1 MQDKKD
7 TTVQDHADHLHSL
20 IEDVR
25 GGRRS
30 RRGFIQHVVGLGLT
44 APMASMLLMHA
55 GVAQAQTALP
65 YKPTKRGGGGTVKLI
80 YWQASVHLNPHFAG
94 GTKDQDASRIF
105 YEPLAGWDSEGNL
118 IPTLAAEIPSKE
130 NGGLSADGR
139 SVTWKLKKG
148 VTWHDGQ
155 PFTADDVV
163 FTAQYAGDPAT
174 STVTV
179 ATYKDLKVEK
189 IDSHT
194 VKVTYPKPTPFW
206 AEALTG
212 IYGCIL
218 PKHVFEPFKG
228 AKSRE
233 NPANTKPVGT
243 GAYKIVDFKP
253 GDSLRATANTN
264 YHVANQPY
272 FDALEV
278 KGGGDALS
286 AARAVLQTNEYDY
299 GWNLAVED
307 ELLKR
312 LEASGK
318 GRMEFLAGSD
328 VEFVS
333 LNVTD
338 PWTEVDG
345 ERASAKSKHPAFSD
359 KAVRT
364 AMGMLLD
371 RKSVQEVIY
380 GRGGITTA
388 NFLNNPPRFRSPN
401 PKFEFNIDKA
411 SQVLEAAGWKKG
423 ADGIRAKGNVK
434 LKFVFQTSVS
444 QPRQKCQAIFKD
456 ACTKA
461 GIDLEL
467 KSIVPAVFFG
477 SDAANPDTYQKFWA
491 DMQMFTTTMGVPD
504 PQIFMEQFTTGE
516 ISQKANK
523 WSSRNLAR
531 WSNAEYDA
539 AHKAAQVEFDPV
551 KRAALFIKM
560 NDLVVN
566 DGYIIPLFAR
576 PRPNGIV
583 NKLVPTLSAWDNATW
598 AIANWYREA

>member
-1 MQDKKD
+1 MQE
-7 TTVQDHADHLHSL
+7 TELRQL
-20 IEDVR
+20 IDEVR
-25 GGRRS
+25 EGRLPRRS
-30 RRGFIQHVVGLGLT
+30 FIQQMVGVGLT

-55 GVAQAQTALP
+55 GVAQTTTLP
-65 YKPTKRGGGGTVKLI
+65 YKPTKRGGGGTLKLI
-80 YWQASVHLNPHFAG
+80 YWQAPVHLNPHFAG

-105 YEPLAGWDSEGNL
+105 YEPLAGWDSDGNL
-118 IPTLAAEIPSKE
+118 IPALAAEIPTKE

-148 VTWHDGQ
+148 VTWHDGK

-163 FTAQYAGDPAT
+163 FTAAYAGDPAT

-194 VKVTYPKPTPFW
+194 IKATYSKPTPFW

-212 IYGCIL
+212 IFGCIL
-218 PKHVFEPFKG
+218 PKHVFEPFMG

-233 NPANTKPVGT
+233 AAANTRPVGT
-243 GAYKIVDFKP
+243 GPYKIVDFKP
-253 GDSLRATANTN
+253 GDMLKAEANTA
-264 YHVANQPY
+264 YHVPNQPF
-272 FDALEV
+272 FDALEL

-286 AARAVLQTNEYDY
+286 AARAVLQTTEFDAA
-299 GWNLAVED
+299 WNLAVED

-312 LEASGK
+312 LEAAGK
-318 GRMEFLAGSD
+318 GRMEFYAGSD
-328 VEFVS
+328 IEFVS

-338 PWTEVDG
+338 PWNEVDG

-359 KAVRT
+359 KAVRD
-364 AMGMLLD
+364 AMALLID
-371 RKSVQEVIY
+371 RKGIQEVIY
-380 GRGGITTA
+380 GRGAITTS

-401 PKFEFNIDKA
+401 TKYEFNIEKA
-411 SQVLEAAGWKKG
+411 NQVLEAGGWKKG
-423 ADGIRAKGNVK
+423 PDGIRAKGNVK

-444 QPRQKCQAIFKD
+444 QPRQKCQAIIKD

-467 KSIVPAVFFG
+467 KSVVAAVFFG

-491 DMQMFTTTMGVPD
+491 DMQMFTTTMGNPD
-504 PQIFMEQFTTGE
+504 PQIFMEQFTTDQL
-516 ISQKANK
+516 SQKANK
-523 WSSRNLAR
+523 WASRNLVR
-531 WSNAEYDA
+531 WTHPEYDA

-560 NDLVVN
+560 NDLVVA
-566 DGYIIPLFAR
+566 GGHVIPLFAR
-576 PRPNGIV
+576 PRPYGVV
-583 NKLVPTLSAWDNATW
+583 NKLKPVFSAWDNTTW
-598 AIANWYREA
+598 SIGYWYREA